1 MLATVIRQE
10 GEIEGI
16 QIGKEEVKLSLFT
29 EDMIVYTENP
39 IGSTKKL
46 LNLISEF
53 SKVMA
58 YKVNIQKSTAFWYTN
73 NVLSAR
79 ETNKKKS
86 CLL

>member
-1 MLATVIRQE
+1 
-10 GEIEGI
+10 
-16 QIGKEEVKLSLFT
+16 
-29 EDMIVYTENP
+29 MIVYIETMIVYIENLVDF
-39 IGSTKKL
+39 TKKL